1 MYTYASSLVARIS
14 LLTGVALAIVLP
26 ATARAA
32 GVNAGTLIENTATAT
47 FKAGS
52 QTGTITSNKVVL
64 KVDELLNVAVAS
76 LAGSDVVLRG
86 AAGVLA
92 FSVTNSGNGPE
103 AFALGI
109 EGQVSGNAFTP
120 QLVGL
125 AIDTNDNGTYEPG
138 SDQLLGGSPSTAVI
152 APDGSARVF
161 VIVSLPDGVADAQQ
175 ARVQLTASAVTGTG
189 APGTSFAG
197 KGEGAGDAVVG
208 LSTATGSAT
217 ATVRASLASVSLAKS
232 ATVRD
237 PFGGSSPIPGA
248 KLTYQ
253 LVAAIAGTG
262 VAEGLEVRDAIPAGT
277 TYLAGSLELNG
288 ASLSDGAD
296 SDVGEAGS
304 EGIKVMIGDAPG
316 GTTHTVNFTVQ
327 IN

>member
-1 MYTYASSLVARIS
+1 MYTYGSCLIAKM
-14 LLTGVALAIVLP
+14 LLLAGAALAIVLP

-64 KVDELLNVAVAS
+64 KVDELLNVTVAS
-76 LAGSDVVLRG
+76 LAGSEVVLRG
-86 AAGVLA
+86 GEGVLA

-103 AFALGI
+103 AFRLGI
-109 EGQVSGNAFTP
+109 DGQVSGNAFVP

-125 AIDTNDNGTYEPG
+125 AIDSNDNGTYEPG
-138 SDQLLGGSPSTAVI
+138 SDQLLGASPSTAVI
-152 APDGSARVF
+152 APDGSVRVF
-161 VIVSLPDGVADAQQ
+161 VIASIPDGVSDAQL

-208 LSTATGSAT
+208 LTTATGAAI
-217 ATVRASLASVSLAKS
+217 ATVRASLASVSLVKS

-237 PFGGSSPIPGA
+237 PFGGTSPIPGA

-253 LVAAIAGTG
+253 LVAAISGTG
-262 VAEGLEVRDAIPAGT
+262 VAEGLEVRDNIPAGT
-277 TYLAGSLELNG
+277 TYLAGSLQLDG

-304 EGIKVMIGDAPG
+304 EGIKVIIGDAHG
-316 GTTHTVNFTVQ
+316 GTMHTVNFTVQ